1 MGRTLVIVV
10 DSSALV
16 AILEEEP
23 EHRQFK
29 AAISAAPRRVVS
41 SVTLYETG
49 IVLLHRRGPNGPADA
64 RELIEA
70 FDFEVLPFDQL
81 LCEASLQAYARFVKG
96 IDPKARLNLG
106 DCVAYALA
114 KALNAPLLFKGGD
127 FAATDITPCVSAGT
141 P

>member
-1 MGRTLVIVV
+1 MIVV

-16 AILEEEP
+16 AILEEKP
-23 EHRQFK
+23 EHQQFK
-29 AAISAAPRRVVS
+29 AALSAAPRRVVS
-41 SVTLYETG
+41 AVTLYETG
-49 IVLLHRRGPNGPADA
+49 IVLLHRRGANGPADV

-70 FDFEVLPFDQL
+70 FDFEVLPFDQAL
-81 LCEASLQAYARFVKG
+81 GEAALEAYARYGKG
-96 IDPKARLNLG
+96 IDPTARLNLG

-127 FAATDITPCVSAGT
+127 FAAADIIACTTPGI